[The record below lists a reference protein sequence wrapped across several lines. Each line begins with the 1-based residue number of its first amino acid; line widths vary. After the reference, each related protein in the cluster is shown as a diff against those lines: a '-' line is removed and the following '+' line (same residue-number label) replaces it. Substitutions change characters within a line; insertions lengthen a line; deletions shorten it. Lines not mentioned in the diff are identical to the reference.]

1 MGKRRG
7 IFSRVVDTR
16 VDKWMSWDYI
26 SETTDRIK
34 SSVGDLMTPEKPKYK
49 ETFRE
54 AMIRLELS
62 EADIQQ
68 RKKEFTRLFYMFLA
82 ISLGIIGY
90 AVYMAYQGYFG
101 ACLISFCLAC
111 YSFTQTFK
119 WHFWLFQIRNRKL
132 GCTLKE
138 WLNGT
143 VIEAKP
149 ENELST
155 TPPKKDNPLPKRE
168 P

>member
-7 IFSRVVDTR
+7 IFSHIVDTR

-34 SSVGDLMTPEKPKYK
+34 RSVGDLMTPEKPKYK

-54 AMIRLELS
+54 AMIRLNLS
-62 EADIQQ
+62 EEDVQQ
-68 RKKEFTRLFYMFLA
+68 RKKEFTRLFYMFLL

-90 AVYMAYQGYFG
+90 AVYMAYQGYFA

-111 YSFTQTFK
+111 YSFTQAFK

-132 GCTLKE
+132 GCTIKE

-143 VIEAKP
+143 VIEP
-149 ENELST
+149 SSHNELT
-155 TPPKKDNPLPKRE
+155 TKTKKDGPPAKRKS
-168 P
+168 

>member
-7 IFSRVVDTR
+7 FFSHIIDTR
-16 VDKWMSWDYI
+16 VDRWMSWDYI

-49 ETFRE
+49 ETFQE
-54 AMIRLELS
+54 AMIRLDLT

-68 RKKEFTRLFYMFLA
+68 RKKEFTRLFYMFLL
-82 ISLGIIGY
+82 IGVCIIGY
-90 AVYMAYQGYFG
+90 AVYMASQGYFG

-111 YSFTQTFK
+111 YALTLAFK

-143 VIEAKP
+143 VIEPPP
-149 ENELST
+149 ENKLST
-155 TPPKKDNPLPKRE
+155 TTNKKDIPSETRKR
-168 P
+168 